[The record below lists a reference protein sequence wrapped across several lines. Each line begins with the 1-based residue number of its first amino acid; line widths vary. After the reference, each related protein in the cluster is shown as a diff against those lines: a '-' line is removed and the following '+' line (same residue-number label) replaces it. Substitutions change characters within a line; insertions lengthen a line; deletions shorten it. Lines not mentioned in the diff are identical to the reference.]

1 MPAQE
6 NSTVLVADDDPTMR
20 FLCRVNLEQDGY
32 RVLEA
37 ASGAEIDA
45 TLAVEHGFGAPP
57 RRALRRRGRR
67 RDRPRGCGS
76 SRPELRIA
84 LLTGHTDDAG
94 RWTEV
99 ADAFLAKPFSLEAL
113 ARTVRELLPAE

>member
-1 MPAQE
+1 MSAQE

-20 FLCRVNLEQDGY
+20 FLCRVNLEHDGY

-45 TLAVEHGFGAPP
+45 TLAAEHVSALLLDVRFGVEDGVEIARG
-57 RRALRRRGRR
+57 LRTSHP
-67 RDRPRGCGS
+67 D
-76 SRPELRIA
+76 LRVA

-94 RWTEV
+94 AWTEV

-113 ARTVRELLPAE
+113 ARTIRELLPAE

>member
-20 FLCRVNLEQDGY
+20 FLCRVNLEHDGY

-37 ASGAEIDA
+37 ANGAEIDA
-45 TLAVEHGFGAPP
+45 TLAVEPVAALLLDVRFGAEDGIEIA
-57 RRALRRRGRR
+57 RRLREQWPG
-67 RDRPRGCGS
+67 
-76 SRPELRIA
+76 LRIG
-84 LLTGHTDDAG
+84 LLTGHTDDATG
-94 RWTEV
+94 WTEV

-113 ARTVRELLPAE
+113 AATVRELLPAE

>member
-37 ASGAEIDA
+37 ASGAEIAA
-45 TLAVEHGFGAPP
+45 TLAAEHVSALLLDVRFGVEDGVEIARG
-57 RRALRRRGRR
+57 LRV
-67 RDRPRGCGS
+67 S
-76 SRPELRIA
+76 HPELRIA

-94 RWTEV
+94 SWTEV